1 MRRKHRLR
9 PSRRWFAASFAV
21 AFAGLAV
28 IAVVFAASWP
38 FGRAAHVR
46 GLGDGGASTS
56 ASPGQPGLDPSAD
69 PSASAGPPSVS
80 PSRPKTSPTT
90 RPPAPRAGGKPG
102 PGNTGVPAGTRLTLV
117 NGDQTFATSNQVV
130 SGMDIH
136 GFVRI
141 TGKNV
146 TIKNSIIRGG
156 SRSGCS
162 DTGVLR
168 IDNGGSA
175 TVQDTEISPSAPN
188 ACLDGIWAS
197 NATLVRMNIHGSV
210 DGIKAGNNLTL
221 QDSWVHDLSWFASD
235 PNQGGG
241 ETHNDDVQ
249 TLGNQHITLRHNTM
263 SAGTRGN
270 AAYQVTQDNGT
281 PSTDL
286 HIDGNWID
294 GGGCMLN
301 FAHKGGPTPMTGIF
315 VTNNRFGRGS
325 AFQCPILISTQT
337 RLSQNAGNVWDDTG
351 KAIPSPQQHD

>member
-1 MRRKHRLR
+1 MRPKHRLR
-9 PSRRWFAASFAV
+9 LSRRWILAALG
-21 AFAGLAV
+21 AGLAALSV
-28 IAVVFAASWP
+28 IGVIFAASWP
-38 FGRAAHVR
+38 FGRAAEIR
-46 GLGDGGASTS
+46 GLDTGASAGAS
-56 ASPGQPGLDPSAD
+56 VSPGQQPGVPDPSVTSAP
-69 PSASAGPPSVS
+69 PSAT
-80 PSRPKTSPTT
+80 PSRPRSSPTMGA
-90 RPPAPRAGGKPG
+90 PAPRRGGKPG
-102 PGNTGVPAGTRLTLV
+102 AGNTGVPAGTRLTVV
-117 NGDQTFATSNQVV
+117 NGDQTFATSNQVI

-136 GFVRI
+136 GFVRV

-156 SRSGCS
+156 SRGCS
-162 DTGVLR
+162 NTGVLR

-175 TVQDTEISPSAPN
+175 TVQDTEINPSSPN
-188 ACLDGIWAS
+188 ACIDGIWAS
-197 NATLVRMNIHGSV
+197 NATLTRMNIHGAV
-210 DGIKAGNNLTL
+210 DGIKAGNNVTL

-263 SAGTRGN
+263 SPGSHGN

-286 HIDGNWID
+286 RIDGNWLD
-294 GGGCMLN
+294 GGGCTLN

-315 VTNNRFGRGS
+315 VTNNRFGRTS
-325 AFQCPILISTQT
+325 TFSCPILISTQT
-337 RLSQNAGNVWDDTG
+337 RLSQNSGNVWDDTG